1 MTIKLKIALPE
12 TEFDALTKL
21 GDTELRTPADHL
33 RYLLRREL
41 VNQGLMQ
48 PTPPTPAPTPQL
60 VEVQR

>member
-12 TEFDALTKL
+12 TEFDALAKL

-48 PTPPTPAPTPQL
+48 PTPPAPAPTPQPAKA
-60 VEVQR
+60 QP